1 MYPFAK
7 TNTRFFKNTT
17 NGKSGIKLGANEA
30 IYDNN
35 EQIYSTSGNVIVNDP
50 LIFNGITVDSTG
62 IHLPT
67 STNVYIGT
75 KPLDNSTQID
85 THGEIFSPNGIHLT
99 NDQNIYD
106 VDGVPLNNTPLPL
119 DTHGVT
125 FSSDGV
131 HLGSSS
137 QKFYDSNGTALGGSS
152 PTLDTKG
159 ITFTDSGIVLGN
171 SNQKSDGTVIDNLD
185 TKGISFTNGGIVI
198 GNPNQKFKKFDGTVI
213 DNFDTKGIAFTNDG
227 VDIPESRM
235 IKIGNTVIS
244 SNGLLNTYPNS
255 TFMLGSLLI
264 SNDRVTLGY
273 NQILYDRFGNEIKT
287 IDTNGIQVTA
297 GGIVLNQGM
306 KIYNQDMTLYS
317 PITTPPTEFLFE
329 IGYTIKEPGWQNLTT
344 PFFQN
349 VKAIVHGDGRVDIH
363 FPPTTVAYRPYGQTT
378 VLNLN
383 CYSTP
388 NPLSWIKHQISV
400 NFEYT
405 NAGRENVGMLV
416 FYPVSGGAIPRPH
429 MLGLDRQDQKYYP
442 CIIPL
447 SSAIAVGTII
457 NLTIQPFSFSF
468 RR

>member
-35 EQIYSTSGNVIVNDP
+35 KQIYSTSGNVIVNDP
-50 LIFNGITVDSTG
+50 LTSNGITVDSTG

-85 THGEIFSPNGIHLT
+85 THGVSFSPNGIHLT
-99 NDQNIYD
+99 NDQNVYD
-106 VDGVPLNNTPLPL
+106 VDGVPLNNAPLPL

-137 QKFYDSNGTALGGSS
+137 QKF
-152 PTLDTKG
+152 K
-159 ITFTDSGIVLGN
+159 
-171 SNQKSDGTVIDNLD
+171 KSDGT
-185 TKGISFTNGGIVI
+185 GISFTDGGIVL

-213 DNFDTKGIAFTNDG
+213 DNFDTKGIAFTNNG

-287 IDTNGIQVTA
+287 IDTNGIQFTA

-349 VKAIVHGDGRVDIH
+349 VKAIVYSDGWVDLH
-363 FPPTTVAYRPYGQTT
+363 FPPTTVVYRPYGQTT

-388 NPLSWIKHQISV
+388 DPLSWIKHQISV

-416 FYPVSGGAIPRPH
+416 FYPVSGGAISRPH

-442 CIIPL
+442 SIIPL
-447 SSAIAVGTII
+447 SLSYAVGTTI

>member
-1 MYPFAK
+1 MSGGLGETYYEDIVLAE
-7 TNTRFFKNTT
+7 
-17 NGKSGIKLGANEA
+17 GKGYWCGIKLGANEA

-50 LIFNGITVDSTG
+50 LTSNGITVDSTG

-85 THGEIFSPNGIHLT
+85 THGVSFSPNGIHLT
-99 NDQNIYD
+99 NDQNVYD
-106 VDGVPLNNTPLPL
+106 VDGVPLNNAPLPL

-137 QKFYDSNGTALGGSS
+137 QKF
-152 PTLDTKG
+152 K
-159 ITFTDSGIVLGN
+159 
-171 SNQKSDGTVIDNLD
+171 KSDGTVIDNLD
-185 TKGISFTNGGIVI
+185 TKGISFTDGGIVL

-213 DNFDTKGIAFTNDG
+213 DNFDTKGIAFTNNG

-287 IDTNGIQVTA
+287 IDTNGIQFTA

-329 IGYTIKEPGWQNLTT
+329 IGYTIKEPGWQHLTD

-349 VKAIVHGDGRVDIH
+349 VKAIVYSDGWVDLH

-442 CIIPL
+442 SIIPL
-447 SSAIAVGTII
+447 SSAITVGTII
-457 NLTIQPFSFSF
+457 NLIIQPFSFSF